1 MISRWLLNKDGL
13 IEELR
18 EQNTILRQEVKDL
31 YERIIQM
38 ASSVPHIRVQTS
50 ADELELEAVSPM
62 AVYDENNVRIGN
74 EGANVV

>member
-18 EQNTILRQEVKDL
+18 EQNALLRQENKEL
-31 YERIIQM
+31 YERIILM
-38 ASSVPHIRVQTS
+38 ASSVPHIRIKGPDT
-50 ADELELEAVSPM
+50 EEIEATSPM
-62 AVYDENNVRIGN
+62 AIFNEDGDRIGN